1 MMCSDDIVCG
11 DTIMRAVLFCT
22 ILLSVLT
29 QIPLVAAQQA
39 AAEQS
44 TETAICTFDDGK
56 QITARYNPVAA
67 GKSEGPPVGK
77 VLVPGGSAIT
87 FFTES
92 DLTLGSTTI
101 PLGGYTMY
109 ILPNKKEWTMIV
121 SKNTELVA
129 KYDDKQDLARAPMEI
144 GQLSTPA
151 DKLGLYFGHLGPK
164 RCEINVDFGKTR
176 GWVEFKQK

>member
-1 MMCSDDIVCG
+1 
-11 DTIMRAVLFCT
+11 MRAVSFCT
-22 ILLSVLT
+22 IVLSVL
-29 QIPLVAAQQA
+29 IRVPIAAAQQA
-39 AAEQS
+39 VAEQS

-56 QITARYNPVAA
+56 QITARYNPIPA
-67 GKSEGPPVGK
+67 GKSDGPPVGK
-77 VLVPGGSAIT
+77 VLVPGGAAIT
-87 FFTES
+87 FFTET

-109 ILPNKKEWTMIV
+109 IIPAKKEWTMIV
-121 SKNTELVA
+121 SKNTEVVA
-129 KYDDKQDLARAPMEI
+129 KYDDKLDLARAPMET

-151 DKLGLYFGHLGPK
+151 DRLGLYFGHIGPK